1 MTYPA
6 IALVDSG
13 ILYAYYSAK
22 DRYHPQV
29 RRFFEQFT
37 GKLIITPQCIY
48 NTTVHY
54 RGHVVAEC

>member
-29 RRFFEQFT
+29 RRFFKQLYRET
-37 GKLIITPQCIY
+37 DY